1 MFTLENIVIIKRP
14 QQEVFDFLSNP
25 ANTSQWS
32 STTIAAEWTSD
43 GPTGVG
49 STWHQIDRFLGR
61 KLDSTIEVTIWN
73 PPNQFGY
80 KVVSGPAEGNERTLR
95 FEPQENGT
103 RLTSTFQ
110 GEIGGIFKIA
120 KGLVRKQAEK
130 QDKADIEALKPLLE
144 AGQV

>member
-1 MFTLENIVIIKRP
+1 MFALENIGNINRP

-25 ANTSQWS
+25 ANTAQWS
-32 STTIAAEWTSD
+32 STTKAAEWTSG
-43 GPTGVG
+43 GPVGVG
-49 STWHQIDRFLGR
+49 STWRQIDRFLGR
-61 KLDSTIEVTIWN
+61 RLDSTIEITIWN

-80 KVVSGPAEGNERTLR
+80 KVVSGPAKGNERTLTL
-95 FEPQENGT
+95 EPQENGT

-130 QDKADIEALKPLLE
+130 QSDAEHDALKLLLE
-144 AGQV
+144 AG